1 MPTDDVTRP
10 ATGGAPAP
18 DGPLRRIAAMSGD
31 RRVLRLA
38 AAGAGEPAR
47 VLGEIARVAR
57 DCRVRAVAVEALDEI
72 GGR

>member
-1 MPTDDVTRP
+1 MPTNDVTR
-10 ATGGAPAP
+10 AACGGAPDLGAL
-18 DGPLRRIAAMSGD
+18 LRRIAAMSGD

-38 AAGAGEPAR
+38 AADVDEGQTLA
-47 VLGEIARVAR
+47 EIARVAR

>member
-1 MPTDDVTRP
+1 
-10 ATGGAPAP
+10 
-18 DGPLRRIAAMSGD
+18 MSGD

-38 AAGAGEPAR
+38 AADVDEGQALA
-47 VLGEIARVAR
+47 EIARVAR

>member
-1 MPTDDVTRP
+1 MPTNDVTRP
-10 ATGGAPAP
+10 AAGGAPAI
-18 DGPLRRIAAMSGD
+18 GEPLGRIAAMSGD

-38 AAGAGEPAR
+38 AADVDEGQALA
-47 VLGEIARVAR
+47 EIARVAR